1 MTGTEREYAAALFSL
16 AVEENSVDAF
26 RKALDEVRSV
36 LSENGDYIE
45 FLSCPAIELS
55 ERISC
60 IDEAFGDYPE
70 YVVSFIKVLCEN
82 GRGKT
87 VISCIDAF
95 SELAME
101 YMNVTKAVISSV
113 TELSDAQKT
122 AVIDKLER
130 LTGKN
135 IEPVYIT
142 DISLIGGM
150 KIEVDGKCYDGSIRH
165 RLSEIKDVMNS

>member
-16 AVEENSVDAF
+16 AVEENSVKEF
-26 RKALDEVRSV
+26 RASLEAVKEL
-36 LSENGDYIE
+36 LSENGDYVE
-45 FLSCPAIELS
+45 FLACPTVELS
-55 ERISC
+55 ERINC
-60 IDEAFGDYPE
+60 IEEAFGAFPE
-70 YVVSFIKVLCEN
+70 YIVSFLKVLCEN
-82 GRGKT
+82 GRAKT
-87 VISCIDAF
+87 VIPCIDAF
-95 SELAME
+95 TELAME
-101 YMNVTKAVISSV
+101 YMNVTRAVISSV
-113 TELSDAQKT
+113 TDLSDAQKT
-122 AVIDKLER
+122 AVIDKLKK